1 MAGFREATQATPGR
15 SSGHSCGNIVAIR
28 ESAMEAS
35 NLDNEPPPPPMPT
48 VRDWLRV
55 VAAALAIVMI
65 CILWTFWA

>member
-1 MAGFREATQATPGR
+1 
-15 SSGHSCGNIVAIR
+15 
-28 ESAMEAS
+28 MEAS